1 MRVKDELKKDALFA
15 ATIKVVN
22 KIGLV
27 ASSVSKIAKEAGISP
42 ATIYIYHKNKEDLL
56 VSTYVDIKRSLSE
69 ALLRNFDESLPVR
82 DILRKIWM
90 NGFEYASSHR
100 EQLGFADQFSNS
112 PCADLVNMAEVERH
126 YAPIKEVVD
135 RGIRE
140 KVIKNVEY
148 DLIIAFMLKPMLIL
162 SNRRICTHFDQTKA
176 NIEKAFDLAWD
187 AIKK

>member
-1 MRVKDELKKDALFA
+1 VKDEFKKDALFM

-22 KIGLV
+22 MIGLV

-56 VSTYVDIKRSLSE
+56 VSTYVDIKRTLSQ
-69 ALLRNFDESLPVR
+69 ALLRDFDESLPVR
-82 DILRKIWM
+82 DILKKIWL

-112 PCADLVNMAEVERH
+112 PYADLVNTAEVERH
-126 YAPIKEVVD
+126 YAPITEVVD
-135 RGIRE
+135 RGIKE
-140 KVIKNVEY
+140 KVIKDVEY

-162 SNRRICTHFDQTKA
+162 ANRKICTHFEQTRE
-176 NIEKAFDLAWD
+176 NIEKAFDMAWD
-187 AIKK
+187 AIKA